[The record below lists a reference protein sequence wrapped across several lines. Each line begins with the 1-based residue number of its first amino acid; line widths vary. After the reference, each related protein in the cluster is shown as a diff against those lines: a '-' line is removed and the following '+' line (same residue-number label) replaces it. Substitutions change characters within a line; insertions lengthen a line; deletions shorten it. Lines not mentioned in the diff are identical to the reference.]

1 MITIIE
7 PSNPEYV
14 ATETRERLQTLVQNA
29 ARLDN
34 GEIRPSLS
42 KEEIKTIKDEVRHE
56 LFTKPV
62 TSLGD
67 LAIRIRIAAAWFGD
81 DGDFE
86 LYPVHEL
93 GQDKLEKLTYVIEC
107 AVSEAKRILHTQ
119 ELPVHPGLSWGDV
132 WEVPRSTTVETNQA
146 ARRLV
151 QGITGH
157 SYLGYSLNEVS
168 YLSER
173 EWSLSAGE
181 RGAQFLIAYADGDVP
196 MIAGALNMDDPK
208 KIKFIRQRLGAYLS
222 SLGRDDDYVR
232 EAVETAKKRFTTGDF
247 IVYPNDVLWAPV
259 YTDVCTEGSCMSRPS
274 DQYDG
279 SDHPVNA
286 YSSMAYNTGDNGL
299 VLVLSADYTS
309 RGILNTHTWGYVRWY
324 GKHKHSVALSALGCS
339 QDDHALHDSFLALII
354 DANDGEFFIAPYVD
368 GAVDEGRV
376 EVDEKRVYLCTSGG
390 VNLSDTDGVY
400 RSSRLEEQVLCHID
414 DEYCPRSYCTYI
426 SGDDVWVHDRHFD
439 QTRYCY
445 FSGQYYLKE
454 STVYITLDGQ
464 YRCVSN
470 EHLDERIGNGDVWVD
485 GQDVYWT
492 DAYAAVDTP
501 TGTYRE
507 IDCRQKKDGSWIL
520 HDEYNADEDETSE
533 PTSDAAEPVVI
544 AASPRRGE

>member
-42 KEEIKTIKDEVRHE
+42 KEEIKTLKDEVRHE

-67 LAIRIRIAAAWFGD
+67 LAIRIRTAAAWFTPD
-81 DGDFE
+81 DDFE
-86 LYPVHEL
+86 LYPVAEL
-93 GQDKLEKLTYVIEC
+93 GQDKLEQLTYVLEC
-107 AVSEAKRILHTQ
+107 AVSEAKRIMHTQ
-119 ELPVHPGLSWGDV
+119 KLPVHPVLSWSDV
-132 WEVPRSTTVETNQA
+132 WEVPGDTTIATDQA
-146 ARRLV
+146 ARLLV
-151 QGITGH
+151 QEITRH
-157 SYLGYSLNEVS
+157 TYLGYSLNEVACINGRTWD
-168 YLSER
+168 LP
-173 EWSLSAGE
+173 AGE
-181 RGAQFLIAYADGDVP
+181 RGAQFLIAYAEGDVP
-196 MIAGALNMDDPK
+196 MIAGVLNMDDPK

-232 EAVETAKKRFTTGDF
+232 EAVESAKKRSATGDF

-274 DQYDG
+274 DRYDG

-309 RGILNTHTWGYVRWY
+309 RGILNTHTWEYVRWY
-324 GKHKHSVALSALGCS
+324 GKHRHSVALDALGCS
-339 QDDHALHDSFLALII
+339 QNDHALSGSFLALII
-354 DANDGEFFIAPYVD
+354 DANDGELFIAPYVD

-376 EVDEKRVYLCTSGG
+376 EVDENRVYLCTSGG

-400 RSSRLEEQVLCHID
+400 RSSRLEERELCHID
-414 DEYCPRSYCTYI
+414 DEYYPRSDCTYAG
-426 SGDDVWVHDRHFD
+426 GDDVWVHDRHY
-439 QTRYCY
+439 TELRYCY

-454 STVYITLDGQ
+454 SVVYITLDGQ
-464 YRCVSN
+464 RRCVGN
-470 EHLDERIGNGDVWVD
+470 ERLDKRIGNGAVWVD
-485 GQDVYWT
+485 GQGVYWT
-492 DAYAAVDTP
+492 NAYDSVDTP

-520 HDEYNADEDETSE
+520 HDEYNADEDETTES
-533 PTSDAAEPVVI
+533 TGTAAEPIVI
-544 AASPRRGE
+544 AASPRRDE

>member
-14 ATETRERLQTLVQNA
+14 ATETRERLQALVQNA

-42 KEEIKTIKDEVRHE
+42 KEEIKTIKDEVRQR

-62 TSLGD
+62 TSLSD
-67 LAIRIRIAAAWFGD
+67 LAIRIRIAAAWFGN
-81 DGDFE
+81 DGDFV
-86 LYPVHEL
+86 YPVHEL
-93 GQDKLEKLTYVIEC
+93 GQDKLEQLTYVIEC
-107 AVSEAKRILHTQ
+107 AVSEAKRIMHTQ
-119 ELPVHPGLSWGDV
+119 ELPVHPGLSWDDV
-132 WEVPRSTTVETNQA
+132 WELPRSTTVETDTV
-146 ARRLV
+146 ARLLT
-151 QGITGH
+151 QEITGN
-157 SYLGYSLNEVS
+157 SYLGYSINEMS

-173 EWSLSAGE
+173 EWGLPARASGS
-181 RGAQFLIAYADGDVP
+181 QFLLVYADGDVP

-274 DQYDG
+274 DHYDG

-299 VLVLSADYTS
+299 ALVLSSDCTS
-309 RGILNTHTWGYVRWY
+309 RGILNTHTWEYVRWY
-324 GKHKHSVALSALGCS
+324 GKHRHSVALDALGCS
-339 QDDHALHDSFLALII
+339 QNDHALSGSFLALII

-376 EVDEKRVYLCTSGG
+376 EVDEERVYLCTSGG
-390 VNLSDTDGVY
+390 VSLSDTNGVY
-400 RSSRLEEQVLCHID
+400 RSSRLEAQELCHID
-414 DEYCPRSYCTYI
+414 DEYYPRSDCTYAG
-426 SGDDVWVHDRHFD
+426 GDDVWVHVRHYAEL
-439 QTRYCY
+439 RYCY
-445 FSGQYYLKE
+445 FIGQYYLKE
-454 STVYITLDGQ
+454 SVVYITLDGQ
-464 YRCVSN
+464 RRCVSN
-470 EHLDERIGNGDVWVD
+470 EHLGERIGNGAVWVD
-485 GQDVYWT
+485 GQGVYWT

-533 PTSDAAEPVVI
+533 PTPDAAEPIVI